1 MKPAGLVIF
10 DIDGTLFQA
19 GLVTAPAI
27 RKSLQSV
34 GVVPPSVERIAA
46 WYGKPVEPY
55 HAWLASLCPS
65 EVAPR
70 VIADADRYELEF
82 IATEGRLYPGA
93 LDALAE
99 LRAQGYLLATSSNAP
114 DDYFDAVMDSQ
125 GLRARFELPLCRGTR
140 FADKTAIV
148 GEILTQLQ
156 ARPVVVVGDR
166 ADDVESAHAHGAF
179 ALASCYGF
187 GSREELREADA
198 FADDVRDVPA
208 AVARLVSSRVR
219 L

>member
-27 RKSLQSV
+27 RKSLESV
-34 GVVPPSVERIAA
+34 GVVPPSVESIAA

-65 EVAPR
+65 EVAAR

-125 GLRARFELPLCRGTR
+125 GLRACFELPLCRGTR

-148 GEILTQLQ
+148 GEILTRLQ

-187 GSREELREADA
+187 GSREELCEADA
-198 FADDVRDVPA
+198 FADDLRDVPA
-208 AVARLVSSRVR
+208 AVDRLVSSRVR
-219 L
+219 